1 MTPPITLHSASSSSL
16 CAAAQSLDTVPQMPY
31 YVQRTPFCAFFSSGE
46 LNRSPFIDRLRL
58 ANNVS
63 ERKAT
68 GSAKAHTVQ
77 TLRAAARTA
86 TPAGVSVVIP
96 VYNSEEILPE
106 LVAGVGTTLSAAV
119 EEYEIVLVND
129 GSLDSSWEM
138 ICRLA
143 TEHPF
148 VRGLDLMR
156 NYGQHN
162 ALLAGIRSAQYPVVV
177 TMDDDLQHPPTEI
190 PRLLEKLAEGY
201 DVVYG
206 TPQKEQHGIWRSMA
220 SQVTKIVLQG
230 AMGAETARSIS
241 AFRAFRTEAR
251 QAFADYRGPF
261 VSIDVLLTWATS
273 RFATVA
279 VRHDARRSGVSSYT
293 FRKLLTHAINMMT
306 GFSILPLR
314 VASLVGFAFTLFGM
328 LVLVYVLGSYL
339 IRGGSI
345 PGFPFLA
352 SVIAIFSGA
361 QLFSLGVIGEYLSR
375 MHFRTMGQPYCALRQ
390 TTGFASPDHEA
401 QP

>member
-1 MTPPITLHSASSSSL
+1 MS
-16 CAAAQSLDTVPQMPY
+16 QSLDTALQMPY
-31 YVQRTPFCAFFSSGE
+31 YVQRTPGPVFGSGQR
-46 LNRSPFIDRLRL
+46 NRSPFTDPVRIV
-58 ANNVS
+58 NGVP
-63 ERKAT
+63 EKEAT
-68 GSAKAHTVQ
+68 GSPKAHTYQ
-77 TLRAAARTA
+77 PQRAAAHNP
-86 TPAGVSVVIP
+86 TPPSVSVVIP
-96 VYNSEEILPE
+96 VYNSEATLPE
-106 LVAGVGTTLSAAV
+106 LVAGLGTTLSETADDFEV
-119 EEYEIVLVND
+119 VLVND
-129 GSLDSSWEM
+129 GSQDGSWET

-143 TEHPF
+143 SEHSF

-190 PRLLEKLAEGY
+190 PKLLEKLAEGY

-206 TPQKEQHGIWRSMA
+206 TPQRERHGIWRTMA

-230 AMGAETARSIS
+230 AMGADTARSIS

-251 QAFADYRGPF
+251 QAFAGYRGPF

-273 RFATVA
+273 RFATVT
-279 VRHDARRSGVSSYT
+279 VHHDARRSGSSGYT
-293 FRKLLTHAINMMT
+293 FRKLVTHAINMTT
-306 GFSILPLR
+306 GFSVLPLR
-314 VASLVGFAFTLFGM
+314 VASLVGFTFTLFGM
-328 LVLVYVLGSYL
+328 LILVYVIGSYV

-375 MHFRTMGQPYCALRQ
+375 MHFRTMGQPYCAVRQ